1 MTPDQITCV
10 QDSFA
15 KLAPQAAAIGSGF
28 YDRLFELAPEVRP
41 LFHGD
46 IKAQQAMLMN
56 TLSLVVKNLHAPET
70 ILPAV
75 QSLGARHAG
84 YGAEPQ
90 HYPVVGQALVDT
102 LKDFLG
108 AEWGSEEQQAWTAAY
123 GLLAELMIQAQSEQA
138 A

>member
-1 MTPDQITCV
+1 MTPDQIQCV
-10 QDSFA
+10 QDSFD
-15 KLAPQAAAIGSGF
+15 KVAPQAAAIGSAF

-46 IKAQQAMLMN
+46 IRAQQTMLVN
-56 TLSLVVKNLHAPET
+56 TLNLVVKNLHKADN

-75 QSLGARHAG
+75 QSLGERHAG
-84 YGAEPQ
+84 YGAEPH

-108 AEWGSEEQQAWTAAY
+108 AEWGSEEQQSWTAAY
-123 GLLAELMIQAQSEQA
+123 QLLADVMIQAQAGKA